1 MRFPHISVT
10 DVSEEIEELKLLS
23 QTAGAEI
30 ENIFFQNIDKIN
42 PATFIGKGKTEE
54 IIQHCKDNKIPLI
67 IFNDDISPTQLKNL
81 QKLAEE
87 EIKIIDRSGLII
99 HIFKQHAQTKEAKTQ
114 VELASLEYLLPRLT
128 RQWTHLERQM
138 GGIGT
143 RGGPGEA
150 QIEVDRR
157 LINTQISRLKET
169 LKKIENQR
177 TTQNK
182 RRKSEFKVALAGYT
196 NAGKSTLMSVLT
208 GEKVYIK
215 DQLFATLDTTTRKC
229 NLNNHLSVLI
239 SDSVGFIRKLP
250 HNLIASFRS
259 TLGVLK
265 EADLILKIIDGSSN
279 SIDLHINTIDK
290 TIHSLDILHTK
301 SILVFNKIDLIQ
313 NSDDYKRLMGKYPNS
328 IFISAQQQLKIE
340 TLVDRIEKNIIEN
353 YVVSSLMIP
362 YHFSSMVGVIYESVE
377 VVNQENNEDGIILEV
392 KGDRR
397 VVESLKSKLES
408 NNLKSQ

>member
-1 MRFPHISVT
+1 M
-10 DVSEEIEELKLLS
+10 
-23 QTAGAEI
+23 
-30 ENIFFQNIDKIN
+30 
-42 PATFIGKGKTEE
+42 
-54 IIQHCKDNKIPLI
+54 
-67 IFNDDISPTQLKNL
+67 
-81 QKLAEE
+81 
-87 EIKIIDRSGLII
+87 
-99 HIFKQHAQTKEAKTQ
+99 
-114 VELASLEYLLPRLT
+114 LPRLT

-157 LINTQISRLKET
+157 LINTQISRLKEI

-177 TTQNK
+177 STQNK

-196 NAGKSTLMSVLT
+196 NGGKSTLMGVLT
-208 GEKVYIK
+208 GSKVYIK

-229 NLNNHLSVLI
+229 NLKNHLTILI

-265 EADLILKIIDGSSN
+265 EADLILKIIDASSN

-313 NSDDYKRLMGKYPNS
+313 NREDYNRLMGKYPDS
-328 IFISAQQQLKIE
+328 IFISAQQQLKIDS
-340 TLVDRIEKNIIEN
+340 LVDWIETIIREN
-353 YVVSSLMIP
+353 YMVSTLLIP
-362 YHFSSMVGVIYESVE
+362 YHSSRMVGVIYESVE
-377 VVNQENNEDGIILEV
+377 VINQENNEDGIILEV

-397 VVESLKSKLES
+397 VIESLKSKLES
-408 NNLKSQ
+408 NNLKNQ